1 MLVLLA
7 ESLVVFQCL
16 AYGENIAEAH
26 HTFTYVWGVRK
37 SKPVAEPP
45 WKRQSSLPFRVDRVL
60 YWPSVVSAGCSLD
73 RMFFFAPTLENGER
87 RSPDVPDFLG
97 LLSITPRGPRFV
109 RVVEGGLCV
118 FFIFPCLIFCTPFLG
133 RLFC

>member
-1 MLVLLA
+1 M
-7 ESLVVFQCL
+7 FQCL

-45 WKRQSSLPFRVDRVL
+45 WKRQGNLPFRVDQVL

-73 RMFFFAPTLENGER
+73 RFFFSRLRLRTARGGHPT
-87 RSPDVPDFLG
+87 
-97 LLSITPRGPRFV
+97 
-109 RVVEGGLCV
+109 
-118 FFIFPCLIFCTPFLG
+118 FPTSLAC
-133 RLFC
+133 